1 MTLILISVSFLALIT
16 LGGFAYMACSI
27 VALSEAYRI
36 EHEEMMLADLISDN
50 DKGIDI
56 G

>member
-1 MTLILISVSFLALIT
+1 MTMIVISVIFLALIT
-16 LGGFAYMACSI
+16 LGGFSYLAFSI

-36 EHEEMMLADLISDN
+36 EHEEMMRADLISDN
-50 DKGIDI
+50 DKGIEI